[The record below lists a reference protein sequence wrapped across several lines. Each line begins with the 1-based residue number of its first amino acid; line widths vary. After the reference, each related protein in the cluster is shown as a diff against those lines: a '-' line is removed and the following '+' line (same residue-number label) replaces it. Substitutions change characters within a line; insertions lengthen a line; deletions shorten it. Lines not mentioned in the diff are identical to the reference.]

1 MIDNAVK
8 IFWVELCWTP
18 LKFCWRIKQNRNNR
32 IALIIIYRLIMFA
45 LQTRIES
52 SAEGCWGTNLN
63 ERGRQ
68 KKCWSAC
75 WCNSSGYIVFTHD
88 AHMYPW
94 HSYICTTIPS
104 PMVHIHYL
112 IQRNLSFLHDDW
124 RPPRPPCYSYICI
137 MIPYDTR
144 PPGISTFQW
153 FTWNSFFHVP
163 GHPPPWYLYIC

>member
-1 MIDNAVK
+1 MGESFHIMPGGTALIYFDHLWSILIMIDYAVK

-112 IQRNLSFLHDDW
+112 IQRNLSFFAWWLET
-124 RPPRPPCYSYICI
+124 P
-137 MIPYDTR
+137 
-144 PPGISTFQW
+144 
-153 FTWNSFFHVP
+153 
-163 GHPPPWYLYIC
+163 